1 MAAKL
6 CSAQSRLCF
15 ISSEHKKPLVRQH
28 GSLRYIDYDISMLY
42 LTAID
47 STIRSTEIIR
57 SYSYSEVIAPHI
69 LAFENV
75 SFHGHLYRPQ
85 TKLRKGN
92 VFTPV
97 CKSFWSQGGVS
108 QHAWGKTHSLGR
120 QPLGKHPPADTP
132 PAQCM
137 LGYTPSLPSAWLE
150 YMPPPPPAATAA
162 DGTHPSGMHSCITCF

>member
-1 MAAKL
+1 MECFFFWNHDLFSTFTIHVNMAVKL

-69 LAFENV
+69 LVFGNV
-75 SFHGHLYRPQ
+75 SFHGCL
-85 TKLRKGN
+85 T
-92 VFTPV
+92 
-97 CKSFWSQGGVS
+97 
-108 QHAWGKTHSLGR
+108 
-120 QPLGKHPPADTP
+120 
-132 PAQCM
+132 QC
-137 LGYTPSLPSAWLE
+137 
-150 YMPPPPPAATAA
+150 
-162 DGTHPSGMHSCITCF
+162 F